1 MKLLLASKNVHKI
14 REFRQMFKPLK
25 GLDLY
30 SLLDF
35 PNYTPPE
42 ETGETFEAN
51 AILKAVD
58 AAAKLNM
65 LAIGDD
71 SGLVVPALNG
81 LPGVKSHRFASEDPT
96 DQENR
101 TKLLGMM
108 EKFSGDERSAFFEC
122 VIALANPEGLIKTV
136 SGRAEGLITTE
147 EKGRSGFGYD
157 SLFVKHDYDR
167 TFAELDETN
176 KNKVSHRRKAFEKLL
191 LLIEAM

>member
-1 MKLLLASKNVHKI
+1 
-14 REFRQMFKPLK
+14 MFKPLK

-35 PNYTPPE
+35 PSYTPPE
-42 ETGETFEAN
+42 ETGDTFEAN

-71 SGLVVPALNG
+71 SGLVVPAING
-81 LPGVKSHRFASEDPT
+81 LPGVRSHRFASEDPT

-101 TKLLGMM
+101 TKLLQMM
-108 EKFSGDERSAFFEC
+108 EHLSGDERSAYFEC
-122 VIALANPEGLIKTV
+122 VIAIAKPEGLIKTV
-136 SGRAEGLITTE
+136 HGRAEGLITSQE
-147 EKGRSGFGYD
+147 RGRSGFGYD
-157 SLFVKHDYDR
+157 SLFIKHDYDR

>member
-30 SLLDF
+30 SLIDF

-42 ETGETFEAN
+42 ESDDSFEAN

-58 AAAKLNM
+58 AASKLNM

-81 LPGVKSHRFASEDPT
+81 QPGVKSHRFASDDPT

-101 TKLLGMM
+101 TKLLQMM
-108 EKFSGDERSAFFEC
+108 ESLSGEERSAYFEC
-122 VIALANPEGLIKTV
+122 VIAIAKPEGLIKTV
-136 SGRAEGLITTE
+136 SGRAEGLITDAE
-147 EKGRSGFGYD
+147 RGRSGFGYD
-157 SLFVKHDYDR
+157 SLFIKHDYDR
-167 TFAELDETN
+167 TFAELDENN
-176 KNKVSHRRKAFEKLL
+176 KNKISHRRKAFEKLL

>member
-14 REFRQMFKPLK
+14 REFRQMFKSLK

-30 SLLDF
+30 SLMDF
-35 PNYTPPE
+35 PNYVPPE
-42 ETGETFEAN
+42 ETGTTFEEN

-58 AAAKLNM
+58 AASKLNM

-71 SGLVVPALNG
+71 SGLVVPALKDM
-81 LPGVKSHRFASEDPT
+81 PGVKSRRFASDDPT

-101 TKLLGMM
+101 TKLLEMM
-108 EKFSGDERSAFFEC
+108 ENLNGDDRFAYFEC
-122 VIALANPEGLIKTV
+122 AIAFANPEGLIKTV
-136 SGRAEGLITTE
+136 NGRAEGYITQE

-157 SLFVKHDYDR
+157 SLFIKHDYDR

>member
-30 SLLDF
+30 SLMDF

-42 ETGETFEAN
+42 ETGDSFESN

-58 AAAKLNM
+58 AASKLNM

-81 LPGVKSHRFASEDPT
+81 KPGVRSHRFASDDPT

-101 TKLLGMM
+101 TKLLEMM
-108 EKFSGDERSAFFEC
+108 EKYTGDERAAYFEC
-122 VIALANPEGLIKTV
+122 VIAIAKPEGLIKTV
-136 SGRAEGLITTE
+136 SGRAEGLITSQE
-147 EKGRSGFGYD
+147 RGRSGFGYD
-157 SLFVKHDYDR
+157 SLFIKHDYDR
-167 TFAELDETN
+167 TFAELDENN